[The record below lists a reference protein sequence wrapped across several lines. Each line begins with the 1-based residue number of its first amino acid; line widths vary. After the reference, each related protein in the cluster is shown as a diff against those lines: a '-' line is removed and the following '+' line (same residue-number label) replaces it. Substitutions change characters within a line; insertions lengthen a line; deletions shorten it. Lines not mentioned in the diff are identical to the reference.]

1 MEVRIEPQAWT
12 PELLAE
18 VDIAFGTHT
27 KSDTSRGLMAPAECV
42 AGGTFCRVYRDGEPV
57 AWYVLRGHK
66 HAHGTEAEIA
76 LAYGGAD
83 FDLVDGVL
91 PLIERQCAA
100 FDAIRIETCRPGLIK
115 KLKRIG
121 YGVEAVT
128 LRKRG
133 NHDSQAVAS

>member
-1 MEVRIEPQAWT
+1 MVEIKPEPWSDA
-12 PELLAE
+12 LLAE
-18 VDIAFGTHT
+18 VDSAFATHA

-42 AGGTFCRVYRDGEPV
+42 RSGVFCRVYRDGEPV

-66 HAHGTEAEIA
+66 YAHGSEAEIA
-76 LAYGGAD
+76 LAHGRAD
-83 FDLVDGVL
+83 FDLVADVL
-91 PLIERQCAA
+91 PLIELQCRA

-121 YGVEAVT
+121 YGVDAVV

-133 NHDSQAVAS
+133 NHDSAS

>member
-1 MEVRIEPQAWT
+1 MELRIEPQAWT
-12 PELLAE
+12 DAVLAE
-18 VDIAFGTHT
+18 VDAAFGTHA

-57 AWYVLRGHK
+57 AWYVLRGHE
-66 HAHGTEAEIA
+66 HAHGKEAEIA

-83 FDLVDGVL
+83 IDLVASVL
-91 PLIERQCAA
+91 PLIEQQCAA

-121 YGVEAVT
+121 YGVDAVV
-128 LRKRG
+128 LRKRSK
-133 NHDSQAVAS
+133 HDSAS